1 MESLSRRQ
9 LLGVLGA
16 SAAGL
21 AGGGYWYVRG
31 SDAVDCPEFLEP
43 DREFRESTSEAWS
56 EPIVDDGTVFVG
68 GGAGIV
74 RMSSGS
80 RMFRLLALEPSGE
93 PKWVARRELAGGIGR
108 PRPTDDRVFVS
119 TGANTLLA
127 FDRETGGLEW
137 EFDAG
142 GNVEG
147 HMGVV
152 TLVHDD
158 TVVASVNDPN
168 HDELEGSNAVVG
180 VSTNEGE
187 LQWTTELDAS
197 VSNGLALFEGTV
209 VVATRAGTLVGVDPE
224 TGDRRWEGDLEGGVD
239 WTGSPVSFAGSG
251 WIPREDG
258 TVVGFDPESG
268 TIRDR
273 LASDR
278 GDDERENETD
288 GFVRAMQGSDDALY
302 VGNLDGRVTAYD
314 ADGSE
319 RWLYEGLERI
329 AAMKTDG
336 DAVSVLDQRGVYTE
350 LEPETGDV
358 SRAFLLVDVRDDDRC
373 GHFPSERRFGG
384 FATIRHTL
392 VVTGRV
398 AFGAKTYRL
407 PPPG

>member
-31 SDAVDCPEFLEP
+31 SDTVDCPEFLEP
-43 DREFRESTSEAWS
+43 DREFWESTFDAWS
-56 EPIVDDGTVFVG
+56 EPVVDSTTVFVG

-74 RMSSGS
+74 QMSSGS

-108 PRPTDDRVFVS
+108 PRPTDDRVFAS
-119 TGANTLLA
+119 TGENTLLA

-147 HMGVV
+147 HMGVA

-158 TVVASVNDPN
+158 TVVASVNDPD
-168 HDELEGSNAVVG
+168 HDELEGSNVVVG
-180 VSTNEGE
+180 VSASEGE
-187 LQWTTELDAS
+187 LRWATELDAP
-197 VSNGLALFEGTV
+197 VSNGLGLLEETV

-224 TGDRRWEGDLEGGVD
+224 TGDRRWEGDLEGSVD

-258 TVVGFDPESG
+258 TVVGFDPASG

-278 GDDERENETD
+278 GDDERETETD
-288 GFVRAMQGSDDALY
+288 GFVRAMRGSDEALY
-302 VGNLDGRVTAYD
+302 VGDLDGRVTAYD

-319 RWLYEGLERI
+319 RWQYDGPARI
-329 AAMKTDG
+329 AALEAGT
-336 DAVSVLDQRGVYTE
+336 DAVGALDQRGVYTE

-373 GHFPSERRFGG
+373 GNVPSERRFGG

-398 AFGAKTYRL
+398 MFGARTYPL
-407 PPPG
+407 PRPR